1 MIQQMKHQGLKF
13 AITLS
18 LFMLLAA
25 GAFAQADTIY
35 LHNGDVVMGKV
46 HRIAEKTVQFSYEN
60 EDAQQSYGKYAVDRI
75 VFGKSGRVQYISDKV
90 RVFNRGDW
98 ERVIVIDNTDEV
110 AGLSRRGEVKGKT
123 AFINYRTGEG
133 SDKTALKKLKMDAA
147 ELGCAFVYITVDKD
161 IDRKSDEGGSF
172 GQLQSIK
179 KGFGYSY

>member
-1 MIQQMKHQGLKF
+1 MTQEIKHHGLKF
-13 AITLS
+13 IITLS
-18 LFMLLAA
+18 FFLLLAT
-25 GAFAQADTIY
+25 GAFAQADTIF
-35 LHNGDVVMGKV
+35 LHNGEVVTGKV
-46 HRIAEKTVQFSYEN
+46 TRIAEKTVQFSYEN

-75 VFGKSGRVQYISDKV
+75 AFGKSGRVQYISDKI
-90 RVFNRGDW
+90 RVYNRGDW

-110 AGLSRRGEVKGKT
+110 AGLTRKGEVKGKT

-147 ELGCAFVYITVDKD
+147 EIGCAFVYITTDKD
-161 IDRKSDEGGSF
+161 VDRKGVDGGGF